1 MVAAAIAV
9 VFLCACFMLL
19 IWVGLVNRTVFSPSA
34 EEGSIA
40 RSWPGFVLATSPEL
54 FMTYNIVHTTLL
66 GSVGYLVWSGTE
78 PFTPP
83 SLNTTYQGRFYTAM
97 MAFYFIYV
105 ALEMMLMNQFV
116 KLASGERVAATV
128 LNGFA
133 WIIVLVLAFVCGDAW
148 SFQWPA
154 QRAIGLALWLS
165 LPIVTLNFSTI
176 YLLCGFNLGRFESV
190 VVETAAS
197 ASISAS
203 SFRQMAGKHPHL
215 KF

>member
-19 IWVGLVNRTVFSPSA
+19 IWVGLLNRTVFSSKA
-34 EEGSIA
+34 DEGSIA
-40 RSWPGFVLATSPEL
+40 RSWPGFVLATTSEL

-105 ALEMMLMNQFV
+105 ALEMMLMNHFL
-116 KLASGERVAATV
+116 KLSSGERMAATV
-128 LNGFA
+128 LNGTT
-133 WIIVLVLAFVCGDAW
+133 WVIVLVLAFVCGDAW
-148 SFQWPA
+148 SFQWSP

-165 LPIVTLNFSTI
+165 LPIVTLNFFTI
-176 YLLCGFNLGRFESV
+176 FLLCGFSLEVFDSV
-190 VVETAAS
+190 VVEATAG
-197 ASISAS
+197 ASISTS
-203 SFRQMAGKHPHL
+203 SFRQTKHPHL